1 MPKPRRTL
9 SRRSFLRWAG
19 YGTVGA
25 VGAALGTFGYAR
37 FIEPWWIDY
46 SHTTVRLRNLPPAF
60 DGLRIA
66 HLTDLHYNPV
76 SLDEVVDWVDRTNH
90 LRPDMVVLT
99 GDFVTGSRVRVAEMA
114 AALRHLHAPLGT
126 VACLGN
132 HDYGLAYPKGVPG
145 TGKFA
150 ATTRKALEDAGIE
163 VLVNEFTTRS
173 RDDQTLHLAGLG
185 DLWSDDFDF
194 DVLHTPPARPLI
206 VLAHNPETLY
216 SLHQFDSPNFDL
228 MLSGHTHGGQVR
240 LPLYGPPRLPIKYRH
255 LAEGLFHHKHAQV
268 YVSRGLGYLTP
279 IRFRARPEL
288 GIIELRTA

>member
-1 MPKPRRTL
+1 MPKPRRGL

-19 YGTVGA
+19 YGTIGA

-37 FIEPWWIDY
+37 FIEPWWIEY
-46 SHTTVRLRNLPPAF
+46 SHTTIALRDLPSAF

-66 HLTDLHYNPV
+66 HLTDLHYHPV
-76 SLDEVVDWVDRTNH
+76 GLDEVAEWVDRTNH
-90 LRPDMVVLT
+90 LRPDLVVLT
-99 GDFVTGSRVRVAEMA
+99 GDFVTGNQTRMADVAA
-114 AALRHLHAPLGT
+114 VLRDLDAPLGK

-132 HDYGLAYPKGVPG
+132 HDYGTAYPKGVHG
-145 TGKFA
+145 AATFA
-150 ATTRKALEDAGIE
+150 AAGRKALEHAGIE
-163 VLVNEFTTRS
+163 VLVNEFTTRV
-173 RDDQTLHLAGLG
+173 RDGQTLHLAGLG

-194 DVLHTPPARPLI
+194 DVLHEPPGRPLV

-216 SLHQFDSPNFDL
+216 SLHQFESPNFDL

-240 LPLYGPPRLPIKYRH
+240 LPIYGPPRLPIRHRH

-288 GIIELRTA
+288 GIIELRQG